1 MEKSD
6 TVPKQERAKAPRRAR
21 TNDLTP
27 PEQDRVDI
35 AAEFCV
41 DTIIDGWPEA
51 VASQAQ
57 KCITDK
63 TWNRLFGK
71 RRQVDCKVLA
81 DMAKS
86 LLDGKKALHDFV
98 GSVASRVAGWLGAQ
112 GVERAVVNELAQRI
126 PIPVIDQKTVVVARG
141 LQMIGILLCL
151 SQGIPLNRCQS
162 FIDLTLTETKERVK
176 QILVGAMDDW
186 TSPSPALLATWG
198 ARAH

>member
-6 TVPKQERAKAPRRAR
+6 TSPKRERAKVPRRAR
-21 TNDLTP
+21 PHNLTTH
-27 PEQDRVDI
+27 EQDRVDI
-35 AAEFCV
+35 AAEFCA
-41 DTIIDGWPEA
+41 DALIDGWPEA
-51 VASQAQ
+51 VASQAE

-71 RRQVDCKVLA
+71 RRQGDCKVLA

-86 LLDGKKALHDFV
+86 LLAGKKALHDFV
-98 GSVASRVAGWLGAQ
+98 GSVASRVVGWLGAQ
-112 GVERAVVNELAQRI
+112 SVERAVVNELAQRI

-162 FIDLTLTETKERVK
+162 FIDLELTETKERVK
-176 QILVGAMDDW
+176 QTLVAAMDDW
-186 TSPSPALLATWG
+186 ASPSPALLT
-198 ARAH
+198 R